1 MMLDRQSQN
10 QQSPI
15 QQQQQQ
21 LQHIQPQQPQIQ
33 QPLKHHNIPQAVLQ
47 QNTIHSLQMQHMQ
60 PRPTL
65 IQKKVLNTPPPQPQQ
80 VQHIHP
86 PKPASPVT
94 PKDPP
99 PKIIS
104 NFYALCAFCGVTG
117 VNHAQCDRC
126 RRIFTEEPKRIA
138 ISTKTIV
145 KNLEKEKKKEIMI
158 QVIPKTKSAPV
169 TPMNPIVTEAITRA
183 VSVRGTGTITRGSAR
198 GRGGR
203 GRGRGRTADV
213 EPVVLTLSSDEEEEN
228 EKSSSQDSRVP
239 NLPSPTENEPFSFE
253 PPITEEDTVS
263 SGEFFFSFV
272 YLFCCFKSRYL
283 KKFIR
288 SLKFL

>member
-1 MMLDRQSQN
+1 MMLDRQTQN

-21 LQHIQPQQPQIQ
+21 LQQHIQPQQQQQIQ
-33 QPLKHHNIPQAVLQ
+33 QPLKHHNIPQSVLQ
-47 QNTIHSLQMQHMQ
+47 QNTIHSLQMQQHIQ
-60 PRPTL
+60 PTRPTL
-65 IQKKVLNTPPPQPQQ
+65 IQKKLINTPSPQSQQ

-117 VNHAQCDRC
+117 LNHAQCDRC

-158 QVIPKTKSAPV
+158 QVIPKITKSAPV
-169 TPMNPIVTEAITRA
+169 TPINPIVTEAITRA
-183 VSVRGTGTITRGSAR
+183 VSVRGTSTGARGSAR

-203 GRGRGRTADV
+203 GRGRGRAADV
-213 EPVVLTLSSDEEEEN
+213 EPVVLTLSSDEEEDN

-253 PPITEEDTVS
+253 PAITEEDTVS
-263 SGEFFFSFV
+263 SGESFFYFYYKVVSG
-272 YLFCCFKSRYL
+272 S
-283 KKFIR
+283 
-288 SLKFL
+288 

>member
-1 MMLDRQSQN
+1 MMMDRQNQN

-15 QQQQQQ
+15 HQQQQQQQ
-21 LQHIQPQQPQIQ
+21 LLPIQ
-33 QPLKHHNIPQAVLQ
+33 QPLKHHNIPQSVLQ

-65 IQKKVLNTPPPQPQQ
+65 IQKKILNTPTPQL
-80 VQHIHP
+80 IHP
-86 PKPASPVT
+86 AKPASPVT

-99 PKIIS
+99 PKYIT
-104 NFYALCAFCGVTG
+104 NYYALCASCGVTG
-117 VNHAQCDRC
+117 VNHAQCERC

-138 ISTKTIV
+138 ITTKTNV
-145 KNLEKEKKKEIMI
+145 KNTEKEKKKEIVI
-158 QVIPKTKSAPV
+158 QVVPKIKSAPV
-169 TPMNPIVTEAITRA
+169 TPNNPIVTEAVTRA
-183 VSVRGTGTITRGSAR
+183 ASARGTGTVTRGSGR

-203 GRGRGRTADV
+203 GRGRGRAADV

-253 PPITEEDTVS
+253 PAITEEDTVAN
-263 SGEFFFSFV
+263 G
-272 YLFCCFKSRYL
+272 
-283 KKFIR
+283 
-288 SLKFL
+288 KFLIYFFL